1 MADQSIEVDPVLPQ
15 HLMEIATPP
24 VATPEGILLPPLGDA
39 TPAGTLI
46 RELLDNGQAL
56 LHGGSVLVPHSE
68 AAALPAADRHL
79 LDFPPPYPFD
89 LRVSTDG
96 ALGQPTVQFRLE
108 ALTFEE
114 GERLV
119 TSRTGC
125 FLTAAGEPYTLSVA
139 ALALFAHTDRF
150 NANPPLALAEQLIA
164 VARLQE
170 LAEAAGASLHPTLAE
185 TEVVAPEAITF
196 DIQADED
203 GVTVAPAIDEVP
215 ALPQQFERF
224 PVVRPVYNFSG
235 PDRKRKRVAFSEP
248 QRKQLETA
256 KRLKNVTGEER
267 DRLLEHPESFFDPDL
282 VDLDAFSA
290 RVVELGA
297 YRPRFYPFVSAYK
310 SEWTPGFVVETSPGD
325 RRRVTFET
333 EEEAASFGEVVE
345 DAVEAEKP
353 TVTWEGT
360 EIPTGVAKGIAATAR
375 RQFEDRTKPAKEE
388 AKEERVLIIKEN
400 VEDVDFGET
409 GLGAAEVEHIYA
421 EPPHLRDGVRP
432 RKHQEVGIAW
442 LQSLSA
448 DHPGALLADD
458 MGLGKTF
465 TVLAFLKWY
474 SAQPENG
481 GKPYLVVAPVS
492 LLENWESE
500 VDRFFEPSPPEVT
513 RLYGSALKSM
523 AKDAGGDPRAL
534 ARDLQRSHLCLT
546 TYETLRRQQLAFA
559 AVDWAVVVLD
569 EAQRIK
575 TPGTLVTNAAKALKA
590 DFKVAMTGT
599 PVENSLVDL
608 WCIVDFLVPGLL
620 GGAKEFA
627 KDYQKRLDD
636 PETDVFALGQ
646 ELRARLGDYLKRR
659 LKRDVLGELP
669 QKHSHVCP
677 REMPPEQR
685 ERYLVEVDAAQEARR
700 DESIPGHEVLRALQA
715 MRSISDHPYLPDRR
729 LDAVPV
735 EDLIRTSA
743 KLLETVVILDDVR
756 DRGEK
761 VLLFAERRETQRMLA
776 AVLRERYGVH
786 ARTING
792 DTPSTPTGRR
802 SAKLSRQ
809 QTIDAFESADGFNA
823 LILSPVAAG
832 VGLNITAANHVVHYA
847 RHWNPAKEDQ
857 ATDRAYR
864 IGQTRDVHVYYP
876 MAVLPEFDSFDIV
889 LDRLLERKRALANAS
904 LFPTERVE
912 VRRDELYDSV
922 FGGGQAERRS
932 APLTLEDADA
942 LAPHAFEALIAAL
955 WAAGGADVVLTPAAH
970 DRGADVAALSGDS
983 GTLIQV
989 KQSGGTV
996 GVQAVQEIVAARP
1009 FYQQYLDAPLD
1020 LAVVTNGS
1028 LTQAACRLAA
1038 ENDVRVFSRTDLKEL
1053 ILSYPVTIA
1062 DLSTR
1067 ERQRLKTLS

>member
-1 MADQSIEVDPVLPQ
+1 MDLQQ
-15 HLMEIATPP
+15 PP
-24 VATPEGILLPPLGDA
+24 TTTPEGVIVPNSEDNTAVGF
-39 TPAGTLI
+39 LI
-46 RELLDNGQAL
+46 RELLDNGQAVQ
-56 LHGGSVLVPHSE
+56 HGGSVLIPHTE

-79 LDFPPPYPFD
+79 LDLPPSYPFD
-89 LRVSTDG
+89 LRISTDG
-96 ALGQPTVQFRLE
+96 TLGHPTVQFRID
-108 ALTFEE
+108 ARTFEE
-114 GERLV
+114 GERLI

-125 FLTAAGEPYTLSVA
+125 FLTAAGEPYMLSSA
-139 ALALFAHTDRF
+139 ALALFEHADEF
-150 NANPPLALAEQLIA
+150 NAAPPRALAEQLIA
-164 VARLQE
+164 VARLQD
-170 LAEAAGASLHPTLAE
+170 LSKDAGASLHPTLAG
-185 TEVVAPEAITF
+185 TEVIAPEAITF
-196 DIQADED
+196 DIQANEDSVTITPMLDE
-203 GVTVAPAIDEVP
+203 AL
-215 ALPQQFERF
+215 ALPEQFDRF
-224 PVVRPVYNFSG
+224 PVVRPVYTFSKLG
-235 PDRKRKRVAFSEP
+235 GGRKRVAFSEL
-248 QRKQLETA
+248 QQEQLKTA

-325 RRRVTFET
+325 RRRVSFDT
-333 EEEAASFGEVVE
+333 EEDAASFGKAVAT
-345 DAVEAEKP
+345 AVESGAP
-353 TVTWEGT
+353 AVTWDGV
-360 EIPTGVAKGIAATAR
+360 EIPTGTAR
-375 RQFEDRTKPAKEE
+375 RIADTAQRQFTNRAKPAKEE
-388 AKEERVLIIKEN
+388 AEEERVLIIKEN
-400 VEDVDFGET
+400 VEGVDFGEV
-409 GLGAAEVEHIYA
+409 GLGAAEVEHLYA
-421 EPPHLRDGVRP
+421 QPPHLRDGIRP
-432 RKHQEVGIAW
+432 HKYQEVGIAW
-442 LQSLSA
+442 LQALSA
-448 DHPGALLADD
+448 NHPGALLADD

-474 SAQPENG
+474 SALPENE

-500 VDRFFEPSPPEVT
+500 VDRFFDPSPPEVT
-513 RLYGSALKSM
+513 RLYGSALKAM
-523 AKDAGGDPRAL
+523 ASDAGGDPRLL

-659 LKRDVLGELP
+659 LKSDVLTELP
-669 QKHSHVCP
+669 KKLPQVRP

-685 ERYLVEVDAAQEARR
+685 ERYLVEVDAAQEARQN
-700 DESIPGHEVLRALQA
+700 ENIPGHEVLRALQA
-715 MRSISDHPYLPDRR
+715 MRAISDHPYLPDRR
-729 LDAVPV
+729 LDAIPI
-735 EDLIRTSA
+735 ENLIRTSA
-743 KLLETVVILDDVR
+743 KLLETVDILDDVR
-756 DRGEK
+756 DRDEK

-809 QTIDAFESADGFNA
+809 QTIDAFETADGFNA

-876 MAVLPEFDSFDIV
+876 MAVLPEFASFDVV
-889 LDRLLERKRALANAS
+889 LDKLLDRKRALANAS

-922 FGGGQAERRS
+922 FGGGRAEQQS
-932 APLTLEDADA
+932 TPLTLEKADA

-955 WAAGGADVVLTPAAH
+955 WASSGANVILTPAGH
-970 DRGADVAALSGDS
+970 DRGADVAAISGS
-983 GTLIQV
+983 KGTLIQV
-989 KQSGGTV
+989 KQSGSSV

-1009 FYQQYLDAPLD
+1009 FYQKYLSTPLD

-1028 LTQAACRLAA
+1028 LTQAASRLAS
-1038 ENDVRVFSRTDLKEL
+1038 ENDVRVFSRSALGDL
-1053 ILSYPVTIA
+1053 ILRRPVTIA
-1062 DLSTR
+1062 DLDAQ
-1067 ERQRLKTLS
+1067 ERQRLKNLA

>member
-1 MADQSIEVDPVLPQ
+1 
-15 HLMEIATPP
+15 METATAPA
-24 VATPEGILLPPLGDA
+24 ATPEGILVARPDGA
-39 TPAGTLI
+39 TPAGLLV

-56 LHGGSVLVPHSE
+56 PHEGGVLIPHAE

-79 LDFPPPYPFD
+79 LGLPPPYPFD

-96 ALGQPTVQFRLE
+96 ALGQPTVQFRLD

-125 FLTAAGEPYTLSVA
+125 LLTAVGESYTLA
-139 ALALFAHTDRF
+139 PKALVLFEHVDRF
-150 NANPPLALAEQLIA
+150 NADPPPGLADQLVA

-170 LAEAAGASLHPTLAE
+170 LAAAAGASLHPTLAA
-185 TEVVAPEAITF
+185 TEVVAPDAITL
-196 DIQADED
+196 DVQVSGD
-203 GVTVAPAIDEVP
+203 GVTVTPTLDEAPAL
-215 ALPQQFERF
+215 AAQFDRF
-224 PVVRPVYNFSG
+224 PVVRPVYSFSA
-235 PDRKRKRVAFSEP
+235 PDGTRKRVAFSEP
-248 QRKQLETA
+248 QREQLETA

-267 DRLLEHPESFFDPDL
+267 DRLLEHPETFFDPGL

-290 RVVELGA
+290 RVVELGV
-297 YRPRFYPFVSAYK
+297 YKPRFYPFVSAYK
-310 SEWTPGFVVETSPGD
+310 SEWTPGFVVETSPED

-333 EEEAASFGEVVE
+333 EDEATSFEKAVDEAA
-345 DAVEAEKP
+345 EAGAP
-353 TVTWEGT
+353 TVTWGGA
-360 EIPTGVAKGIAATAR
+360 EIPMGAAKRIAATAR
-375 RQFEDRTKPAKEE
+375 RQFQDRTKPAKGET
-388 AKEERVLIIKEN
+388 EERVLIIKEN
-400 VEDVDFGET
+400 VEGVDFGEA
-409 GLGAAEVEHIYA
+409 GLGAAEVEHVYA
-421 EPPHLRDGVRP
+421 EPPHLRDGIRP

-442 LQSLSA
+442 LQSLAS

-465 TVLAFLKWY
+465 TVLAFLKWFA
-474 SAQPENG
+474 AQPEAE

-492 LLENWESE
+492 LLENWENE

-513 RLYGSALKSM
+513 RLYGSALKAM
-523 AKDAGGDPRAL
+523 AAEAAKDPRAL
-534 ARDLQRSHLCLT
+534 ARALQRPHLCLT

-620 GGAKEFA
+620 GGAKDFA
-627 KDYQKRLDD
+627 RDYQKRLDD
-636 PETDVFALGQ
+636 PENDVVALGQ

-669 QKHSHVCP
+669 DKHAHVRP

-685 ERYLVEVDAAQEARR
+685 ERYLVEVDAAQEARQ
-700 DESIPGHEVLRALQA
+700 DESVPGHEVLRALQA
-715 MRSISDHPYLPDRR
+715 MRAISDHPYLPDRR

-735 EDLIRTSA
+735 EELIRTSA
-743 KLLETVVILDDVR
+743 KLLETVDILDRVR

-809 QTIDAFESADGFNA
+809 ETIDAFEVADGFGA

-832 VGLNITAANHVVHYA
+832 VGLNVTAANHVVHYA

-876 MAVLPEFDSFDIV
+876 MAVLPEFDAFDVV
-889 LDRLLERKRALANAS
+889 LDKLLDRKRALADAS

-922 FGGGQAERRS
+922 FGTGRADHRS
-932 APLTLEDADA
+932 VPLSLADADA

-955 WAAGGADVVLTPAAH
+955 WAAGGDDVVLTPTGH
-970 DRGADVAALSGDS
+970 DRGADVAATSASG

-989 KQSGGTV
+989 KQSGASV
-996 GVQAVQEIVAARP
+996 GVQAVQEVVAARP
-1009 FYQQYLDAPLD
+1009 FYESFLGTSLD

-1028 LTQAACRLAA
+1028 LTRAATALAD
-1038 ENDVRVFSRTDLKEL
+1038 ENGVEVYTREALRDLLLSR
-1053 ILSYPVTIA
+1053 PATIA
-1062 DLSTR
+1062 DVAAQ
-1067 ERQRLKTLS
+1067 ERQRLRSLT

>member
-1 MADQSIEVDPVLPQ
+1 
-15 HLMEIATPP
+15 MEIDPTPS
-24 VATPEGILLPPLGDA
+24 AAPEGVLVPLPGDA
-39 TPAGTLI
+39 TPASLLLG
-46 RELLDNGQAL
+46 ELLDNGQAVRRT
-56 LHGGSVLVPHSE
+56 GGVLVPHAD

-79 LDFPPPYPFD
+79 LRLPPPYPFD
-89 LRVSTDG
+89 LRVATDG
-96 ALGQPTVQFRLE
+96 ALGQPTVQFRVD

-119 TSRTGC
+119 ASRTGC
-125 FLTAAGEPYTLSVA
+125 FLTATGEPYTLSLA
-139 ALALFAHTDRF
+139 ALALFEHADGF
-150 NANPPLALAEQLIA
+150 NAAPPLGLAEQLVA
-164 VARLQE
+164 VARLQT

-185 TEVVAPEAITF
+185 TEVVAPNAITL
-196 DIQADED
+196 DIQASGD
-203 GVTVAPAIDEVP
+203 GVTLTPTLDGVP
-215 ALPQQFERF
+215 ELAAKFGKF
-224 PVVRPVYNFSG
+224 PKVRPVYSFSG
-235 PDRKRKRVAFSEP
+235 PGGKRRRVAFSEP
-248 QRKQLETA
+248 QQEQLETA
-256 KRLKNVTGEER
+256 KRLKSVTGEER

-290 RVVELGA
+290 RVVELGV
-297 YRPRFYPFVSAYK
+297 YRPRFYPFVAAYE
-310 SEWTPGFVVETSPGD
+310 SEWTPGFVVETSPED
-325 RRRVTFET
+325 RRRVSFDTQ
-333 EEEAASFGEVVE
+333 EEAASFGEAVE
-345 DAVEAEKP
+345 EAVEAGSP
-353 TVTWEGT
+353 TVTWDGA
-360 EIPTGVAKGIAATAR
+360 EIPTGAAKGIAATAR
-375 RQFEDRTKPAKEE
+375 RQFEDRTQPAKQEPQD
-388 AKEERVLIIKEN
+388 ERVLIIKEN
-400 VEDVDFGET
+400 VDGVDFGEA
-409 GLGAAEVEHIYA
+409 GSGAAEVEHVYA
-421 EPPHLRDGVRP
+421 EPPHLRDGIRP

-448 DHPGALLADD
+448 GHPGALLADD

-465 TVLAFLKWY
+465 TVLGFLKWFA
-474 SAQPENG
+474 AQPEAD

-492 LLENWESE
+492 LLENWENE
-500 VDRFFEPSPPEVT
+500 VDRFFDPSPPEVT
-513 RLYGSALKSM
+513 RLYGSALKAM
-523 AKDAGGDPRAL
+523 ASDAGGNPRAL
-534 ARDLQRSHLCLT
+534 ARALQRPHLCLT

-590 DFKVAMTGT
+590 DFRVAMTGT

-620 GGAKEFA
+620 GGAKDFA

-636 PETDVFALGQ
+636 PETDVVALGQ

-659 LKRDVLGELP
+659 LKRDVLDELP
-669 QKHSHVCP
+669 QKHTHVRP

-685 ERYLVEVDAAQEARR
+685 ERYLVEVDAAQEARQN
-700 DESIPGHEVLRALQA
+700 ESVPGHEVLRALQA
-715 MRSISDHPYLPDRR
+715 MRAISDHPYLPDRR

-735 EDLIRTSA
+735 EDLVRTSA
-743 KLLETVVILDDVR
+743 KLLETVDILDHVR
-756 DRGEK
+756 ERDEK

-776 AVLRERYGVH
+776 AVLHERYGVH

-809 QTIDAFESADGFNA
+809 EAIDAFEATDGFNA

-876 MAVLPEFDSFDIV
+876 MAVLPEFETFDVV
-889 LDRLLERKRALANAS
+889 LDKLLDRKRALADAS

-922 FGGGQAERRS
+922 FGTGHADRQS
-932 APLTLEDADA
+932 TPLTLEAADA
-942 LAPHAFEALIAAL
+942 LAPHAFEALVAAL
-955 WAAGGADVVLTPAAH
+955 WAAGGDNVVLTPAGH
-970 DRGADVAALSGDS
+970 DRGADVAATSVSG

-989 KQSGGTV
+989 KQSGSSV
-996 GVQAVQEIVAARP
+996 GVQAIQEIAAARP
-1009 FYQQYLDAPLD
+1009 FYESYLSTHLD

-1028 LTQAACRLAA
+1028 LTRAASRLAA
-1038 ENDVRVFSRTDLKEL
+1038 ENGVQIIARRALNDM
-1053 ILSYPVTIA
+1053 ILARPVTIA
-1062 DLSTR
+1062 DLAAQ
-1067 ERQRLKTLS
+1067 ERRRLKSLS